1 MEGSDHFTA
10 TYTADAIDL
19 DGKVTKKVVYGTA
32 ESTRLEV
39 ELP

>member
-1 MEGSDHFTA
+1 MDDADHFTA

-19 DGKVTKKVVYGTA
+19 AGKVTKKVVYGTS